1 MQHVERI
8 ARVRRG
14 RRTVAHLSLLGALLV
29 GAGCGG
35 SPDAGDRVDARQQR
49 PSDADVRSGE
59 LDSSRSIGSFG
70 RIGGAGSD
78 GVDARAGSGGDDAL
92 ARAAERLRVSD
103 LSDGSGVSAT
113 DRDDDVPG
121 DTATTTTTIR
131 DDELPEETATTT
143 TIPRDDE
150 LPAGPTT
157 TTIPG

>member
-8 ARVRRG
+8 AGVRRV

-49 PSDADVRSGE
+49 PSDAGVRTGE
-59 LDSSRSIGSFG
+59 LGGSRSVGSFG
-70 RIGGAGSD
+70 RVGGSRPD
-78 GVDARAGSGGDDAL
+78 DVDARAGTGGDDAL
-92 ARAAERLRVSD
+92 ARAAERLRVGD
-103 LSDGSGVSAT
+103 LSGGSGGSAT

-121 DTATTTTTIR
+121 DTATTTTILR
-131 DDELPEETATTT
+131 DDGLPEETATTT
-143 TIPRDDE
+143 TIPREDE

-157 TTIPG
+157 TIPG